1 MPIRLGV
8 IQLAD
13 ALKKH
18 KFDQIKLFEFV
29 FCEATKE
36 TTKGKKTS
44 SLPFLSCDT
53 SSREQFSF
61 LIKLPNTEALAVQVT
76 KKNLKKEI

>member
-29 FCEATKE
+29 FCEANI
-36 TTKGKKTS
+36 G
-44 SLPFLSCDT
+44 LC
-53 SSREQFSF
+53 
-61 LIKLPNTEALAVQVT
+61 IKMDVYNHEHL
-76 KKNLKKEI
+76 